1 MGLTVAPYTLKDDN
15 GEYSMPTQSGRLALD
30 SSILAL
36 LGTTKIYIALLTQTG
51 SSAPVATVLK
61 NSLGGT
67 VVWTRNG
74 AGDYTGTLAGAFTA
88 NKTGFLM
95 SPQTANAPDM
105 KTFQIYRVDNN
116 SISLSTLRPDGGG
129 SEDDLIS
136 DNMIFILVFP

>member
-67 VVWTRNG
+67 VIWTRDSGGTYKGTLSSAFPSSKVFIFDKRRYLSFPEGENATLTLERG
-74 AGDYTGTLAGAFTA
+74 SDNEILATVSAGD
-88 NKTGFLM
+88 
-95 SPQTANAPDM
+95 DM
-105 KTFQIYRVDNN
+105 
-116 SISLSTLRPDGGG
+116 LSG
-129 SEDDLIS
+129 EEI
-136 DNMIFILVFP
+136 MILVFP